1 MRLKLPTA
9 LPCPATGSAEPGPPS
24 GPCSIPI
31 PREVLMPRTDCP
43 APGCPALGPGCP
55 APGWG
60 SEGHDC
66 KTLPCLVIYRQ
77 PLKPP
82 EPGPLLPVVLCPSPR
97 LHIISLGISCGLK
110 RPFYMF
116 WGALVKAEDEYS
128 LLPTLALLILNVSF
142 TYPVA
147 SE

>member
-1 MRLKLPTA
+1 
-9 LPCPATGSAEPGPPS
+9 
-24 GPCSIPI
+24 
-31 PREVLMPRTDCP
+31 MPRTDCP